1 MGSPCGRLTR
11 HSLEL
16 NGVATFGAHE
26 LRPGRVLPLPRD
38 GGVLPTGQ
46 NPPVGACRFPAASPA
61 PRYSIP
67 SVGPY
72 VTRRPAVHW
81 CSPYRS
87 SPCLWP
93 RTGGGS
99 WAYPRA
105 SHLAVTH
112 DARRGGDV
120 RALDRLDDVG
130 ARALGHGPHHVA
142 AGGPIGGADHRP
154 SGQACFQAGGPDGSA
169 NAAAANGRCEAPITA
184 ACAAGRSPAK
194 TSRKDAGS
202 MLSSTAVSAPCP
214 IG

>member
-67 SVGPY
+67 SVGAL
-72 VTRRPAVHW
+72 RDEA
-81 CSPYRS
+81 SGS
-87 SPCLWP
+87 SLMFTLSVFPLP
-93 RTGGGS
+93 VAPDGKGS

-112 DARRGGDV
+112 DARRGGDEPWT
-120 RALDRLDDVG
+120 L
-130 ARALGHGPHHVA
+130 ARDYTFD
-142 AGGPIGGADHRP
+142 ISR
-154 SGQACFQAGGPDGSA
+154 SSYRCFHS
-169 NAAAANGRCEAPITA
+169 
-184 ACAAGRSPAK
+184 
-194 TSRKDAGS
+194 
-202 MLSSTAVSAPCP
+202 
-214 IG
+214 

>member
-112 DARRGGDV
+112 DARRGGDEPWTLARDYTFDISRSSYRCFHSQ
-120 RALDRLDDVG
+120 RAASCR
-130 ARALGHGPHHVA
+130 
-142 AGGPIGGADHRP
+142 
-154 SGQACFQAGGPDGSA
+154 
-169 NAAAANGRCEAPITA
+169 T
-184 ACAAGRSPAK
+184 
-194 TSRKDAGS
+194 
-202 MLSSTAVSAPCP
+202 
-214 IG
+214 